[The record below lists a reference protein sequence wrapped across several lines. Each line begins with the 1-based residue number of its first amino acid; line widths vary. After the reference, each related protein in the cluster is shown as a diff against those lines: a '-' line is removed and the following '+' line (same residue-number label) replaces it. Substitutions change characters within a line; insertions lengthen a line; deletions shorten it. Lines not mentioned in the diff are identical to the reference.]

1 LLTSGEILSEKEGN
15 GWRPEKGADKVDALK
30 GNSIGCDGLPKV
42 LQLHLMRFTFD
53 WQTQVMSKIND
64 RFSFTKVLDFSEI
77 CKDTK
82 KGDEHAIFDLQSI
95 VVHAGEYG
103 SGHYYAYVRPNIR
116 KNKWYRYD
124 DDRVMEV
131 SFKDVKDDAFGGHAV
146 NKGSGKKAANRKK
159 VGLWKRILSSASP
172 NRNQFGWGG
181 RSSSAYML
189 QYVKR
194 SDIPYL
200 YD

>member
-1 LLTSGEILSEKEGN
+1 MKSGMHSIVHINFHIRNRYGAFILLVYSITLAILTYYGRHMN
-15 GWRPEKGADKVDALK
+15 
-30 GNSIGCDGLPKV
+30 CF
-42 LQLHLMRFTFD
+42 LQ
-53 WQTQVMSKIND
+53 
-64 RFSFTKVLDFSEI
+64 VLDFSEI